1 MYYSPTA
8 VKVTWEILN
17 NNRTI
22 SGYKLHIVETGSS
35 REPPLAPF
43 EKIIKIQNASQ
54 TSLVIFNLSIF
65 TRYQIRMAA
74 YSYKEVGDFSF
85 SVIAGRLIFFLFFFF
100 CMCPYS
106 QEKPIVQPLLFSPL
120 LLSTSSLFR
129 FLLSFSFVSV
139 ILEIIGLRNPLFEA
153 SLLKRWQISLGWF
166 SKKSARRVKGSLV

>member
-8 VKVTWEILN
+8 VKVMWEILN
-17 NNRTI
+17 NNGTI

-54 TSLVIFNLSIF
+54 TSLVISSLSIF

-85 SVIAGRLIFFLFFFF
+85 PVIAGRLFFLFFFA
-100 CMCPYS
+100 YAHI
-106 QEKPIVQPLLFSPL
+106 PIQ
-120 LLSTSSLFR
+120 
-129 FLLSFSFVSV
+129 
-139 ILEIIGLRNPLFEA
+139 
-153 SLLKRWQISLGWF
+153 
-166 SKKSARRVKGSLV
+166 

>member
-8 VKVTWEILN
+8 VKVTWEILD

-54 TSLVIFNLSIF
+54 TSLVISNLSIF
-65 TRYQIRMAA
+65 SRYQIRMAA

-85 SVIAGRLIFFLFFFF
+85 PVIAGRLFFLFFFWA
-100 CMCPYS
+100 YAHI
-106 QEKPIVQPLLFSPL
+106 PIQ
-120 LLSTSSLFR
+120 
-129 FLLSFSFVSV
+129 
-139 ILEIIGLRNPLFEA
+139 
-153 SLLKRWQISLGWF
+153 
-166 SKKSARRVKGSLV
+166 

>member
-85 SVIAGRLIFFLFFFF
+85 PVIAGRLFFLFFLHMSIF
-100 CMCPYS
+100 PS
-106 QEKPIVQPLLFSPL
+106 SRSRVQQLFYRSFKIIPLIKQVPVCL
-120 LLSTSSLFR
+120 LLDSS
-129 FLLSFSFVSV
+129 
-139 ILEIIGLRNPLFEA
+139 G
-153 SLLKRWQISLGWF
+153 
-166 SKKSARRVKGSLV
+166 